1 VLNIQEVDASALLP
15 AADSD
20 VKVITLN
27 APIPPPKNK

>member
-1 VLNIQEVDASALLP
+1 LP
-15 AADSD
+15 LAADSD